1 MAELAKPQAKA
12 VSTTKSEKPRKLER
26 GPGILTYIF
35 LGIVVVLS
43 AFPFYWMFVVASND
57 TSAMNSVPP
66 AFVPGGN
73 FLTHAQQVFDRTPFG
88 NALINSA
95 IVATATAITQT
106 LFSAMAGF
114 AFAKMSFPLRN
125 TLFVIV
131 VASMMV
137 PLQLGVVPQF
147 ILISNLGLMNQLI
160 AVILPGLV
168 TAFGVF
174 WMRMHI
180 ASAVPDE
187 VLQAARVDG
196 AGTFRTFWSVV
207 LPMIRPAAAILAL
220 FAFLFAWNDFFWPLI
235 VLQTPDSW
243 TAQVALR
250 QVQNQAYITDF
261 GVQFAATV
269 IATLPLLIISI
280 IMGRQLVRGIMEGA
294 VKG

>member
-1 MAELAKPQAKA
+1 MSATNETPMATSAPSGEPL
-12 VSTTKSEKPRKLER
+12 RKMHR
-26 GPGILTYIF
+26 GPRWGTYAF
-35 LGIVVVLS
+35 LIAVVIVS
-43 AFPFYWMFVVASND
+43 IFPFYWMFVVASND
-57 TSAMNSVPP
+57 TSAMNNVPP
-66 AFVPGGN
+66 AFLPGGN
-73 FLTHAQQVFDRTPFG
+73 FLRHVELVFERAPFG

-95 IVATATAITQT
+95 IVATIVATSQVLCAA
-106 LFSAMAGF
+106 LAGF
-114 AFAKMSFPLRN
+114 AFAKLRFPLRN

-131 VASMMV
+131 VASMMI
-137 PLQLGVVPQF
+137 PTQLGVIPQF
-147 ILISNLGLMNQLI
+147 MLIKELGWMNQLI
-160 AVILPGLV
+160 AVIAPGMV

-180 ASAVPDE
+180 AGAVPDE

-196 AGTFRTFWSVV
+196 ASTIRTFWSVV
-207 LPMIRPAAAILAL
+207 LPMIRPAAAILGL

-269 IATLPLLIISI
+269 MATLPLLIIGL
-280 IMGRQLVRGIMEGA
+280 IMGRQLVKGIMEGA

>member
-1 MAELAKPQAKA
+1 MK
-12 VSTTKSEKPRKLER
+12 R
-26 GPGILTYIF
+26 GPRWPTYSF
-35 LGIVVVLS
+35 LLLMVFLS

-57 TSAMNSVPP
+57 TSAMNNIPP

-73 FLTHAQQVFDRTPFG
+73 FLDNVSLVFERVPFG
-88 NALINSA
+88 RALVNSA
-95 IVATATAITQT
+95 IVATAVAITQT
-106 LFSAMAGF
+106 LLAALAGF
-114 AFAKMSFPLRN
+114 AFAKLRFPFRN
-125 TLFVIV
+125 TLFVVV

-147 ILISNLGLMNQLI
+147 IRIKELGWINSLL
-160 AVILPGLV
+160 AVIVPSLV

-196 AGTFRTFWSVV
+196 ASTFRTFWSVV
-207 LPMIRPAAAILAL
+207 LPMIRPAAAILGL
-220 FAFLFAWNDFFWPLI
+220 FGFLFAWNDFFWPLI
-235 VLQTPDSW
+235 VLQTQDSW

-250 QVQNQAYITDF
+250 QVQNTAYVTDY

-269 IATLPLLIISI
+269 IATLPLLIVGLVL
-280 IMGRQLVRGIMEGA
+280 GRQLVRGIMEGA

>member
-1 MAELAKPQAKA
+1 
-12 VSTTKSEKPRKLER
+12 
-26 GPGILTYIF
+26 
-35 LGIVVVLS
+35 
-43 AFPFYWMFVVASND
+43 
-57 TSAMNSVPP
+57 MNNIPP

-73 FLTHAQQVFDRTPFG
+73 FLDNVSLVFERVPFG
-88 NALINSA
+88 RALVNSA
-95 IVATATAITQT
+95 IVATAVAITQT
-106 LFSAMAGF
+106 LFAALAGF
-114 AFAKMSFPLRN
+114 AFAKLRFPFRN
-125 TLFVIV
+125 TLFVVV

-147 ILISNLGLMNQLI
+147 ILIKELGWINSLL
-160 AVILPGLV
+160 AVIVPSLV

-196 AGTFRTFWSVV
+196 ASTFRTFWSVV
-207 LPMIRPAAAILAL
+207 LPMIRPAAAILGL
-220 FAFLFAWNDFFWPLI
+220 FGFLFAWNDFFWPLI
-235 VLQTPDSW
+235 VLQTQDSW

-250 QVQNQAYITDF
+250 QVQNTAYVTDY

-269 IATLPLLIISI
+269 IATLPLLIVGLVL
-280 IMGRQLVRGIMEGA
+280 GRQLVRGIMEGA

>member
-1 MAELAKPQAKA
+1 MAELATPRTTT
-12 VSTTKSEKPRKLER
+12 VSTVKSKPPKKLSR
-26 GPGILTYIF
+26 GPGVLTYIF
-35 LGIVVVLS
+35 LGIVLLIS

-66 AFVPGGN
+66 AFMPGGN

-95 IVATATAITQT
+95 IVATAVAITQT

-147 ILISNLGLMNQLI
+147 ILISELGLMNQLI

-196 AGTFRTFWSVV
+196 AGTFRTFWSIV

-269 IATLPLLIISI
+269 IATLPLLVISI
-280 IMGRQLVRGIMEGA
+280 VMGRQLVRGIMEGA

>member
-1 MAELAKPQAKA
+1 MAELAQTRTKTATAAKA
-12 VSTTKSEKPRKLER
+12 QQPRKMHR
-26 GPGILTYIF
+26 GPGILTYVALGVIVF
-35 LGIVVVLS
+35 LSV
-43 AFPFYWMFVVASND
+43 FPFYWMFVVASND
-57 TSAMNSVPP
+57 TSAMNAVPP

-73 FLTHAQQVFDRTPFG
+73 FLTNAQAVFDRTPFG
-88 NALINSA
+88 NALLNSA
-95 IVATATAITQT
+95 IVATAVAFTQT
-106 LFSAMAGF
+106 LFAAMAGF

-131 VASMMV
+131 VGSMMV

-147 ILISNLGLMNQLI
+147 LLISELGWMNQLI
-160 AVILPGLV
+160 AVIVPGLV

-187 VLQAARVDG
+187 VLQAAKVDG
-196 AGTFRTFWSVV
+196 AGTFRTFRSIV

-220 FAFLFAWNDFFWPLI
+220 FAFLAAWNDFFWPLI

-250 QVQNQAYITDF
+250 QVQSQAYITDF

-269 IATLPLLIISI
+269 IATVPLLIISI